1 MIQTHI
7 NNRHVL
13 ILVALVESPY
23 SSLFLSTYQLK
34 DQVISPIP
42 VLDSLISTFN
52 RSTQFNLSIL
62 PRFLDWIP
70 WLRIQ
75 GRRPGTIPHQPLVLG
90 DRGDSTAVDVH
101 VLRLCIGQWLEPWTN
116 VGWLGREVWIYIN
129 VCVCACVHICIPT
142 VIYCYILL
150 YTFIYC
156 YMLLYTVIYC
166 YILLYTAISRYTF
179 IYLFRQLYIYIVLY
193 IYTHEDLHVH
203 GLYMKHNFTSTY
215 MFSPLYVESF
225 VYPVLFPHTSTR
237 KQDIRNNLRLNF
249 ENAISNS
256 IGNLRKITPLAGP
269 CYMFGVPFPSFQSF
283 FRQEPHPGLDA
294 GQCALT
300 WQKLSRLAGFLGD
313 GCAAS

>member
-1 MIQTHI
+1 
-7 NNRHVL
+7 
-13 ILVALVESPY
+13 
-23 SSLFLSTYQLK
+23 
-34 DQVISPIP
+34 
-42 VLDSLISTFN
+42 
-52 RSTQFNLSIL
+52 
-62 PRFLDWIP
+62 
-70 WLRIQ
+70 
-75 GRRPGTIPHQPLVLG
+75 
-90 DRGDSTAVDVH
+90 
-101 VLRLCIGQWLEPWTN
+101 
-116 VGWLGREVWIYIN
+116 
-129 VCVCACVHICIPT
+129 
-142 VIYCYILL
+142 
-150 YTFIYC
+150 
-156 YMLLYTVIYC
+156 MLLYTVIYC

-179 IYLFRQLYIYIVLY
+179 IYLFRQLYIYIFLY